1 MTPLHRGEAAVE
13 LLVEHAPST
22 GGLALWVRHADSDDP
37 AAPPAATDGASITYG
52 PGFTALP
59 LAAQAGWVA
68 HEVLHVALRH
78 PQRCVALQA
87 LQGDVDLELFNL
99 CADAVVHTTLGHLGW
114 LAQPAGAVAL
124 EDLLAQVLGQP
135 QTAEA
140 ALLQWDV
147 EALYRAID
155 DRRPPPVGSGGRQ
168 QRPDGPRAA
177 AARALAR
184 RSQPDLRPAGQAA
197 DAADAADTAPELEAE
212 ATRTWRERLLRAHAG
227 DGAFSLLRSL
237 PADLPGTHTPWQQ
250 LLRVRLARALSRR
263 LGPAWSR
270 PARSW
275 LANQGRVRSGGSR
288 HRIPWEPG
296 WGAPLA
302 VPRLVVVLDISGSI
316 DAALLARF
324 ARELDAITRRLE
336 AGGVL
341 VVGDDAVRAVSRFAP
356 GATGLAGAAFAGS
369 GGTDFTPLLLE
380 ADRHGADCIVVL
392 TDLQGPAAHRPQAPV
407 LWAVPEAHAAA
418 VPPFGRLLVLR

>member
-1 MTPLHRGEAAVE
+1 ME

-22 GGLALWVRHADSDDP
+22 GGLALWVRHADSDDA
-37 AAPPAATDGASITYG
+37 AAPPAATDGATITYG

-59 LAAQAGWVA
+59 LAAQAGWVG
-68 HEVLHVALRH
+68 HEVLHIALRH
-78 PQRCVALQA
+78 PQRYVALQA

-124 EDLLAQVLGQP
+124 EDLLAQVLGQM
-135 QTAEA
+135 QTPEA

-147 EALYRAID
+147 EALYRVID
-155 DRRPPPVGSGGRQ
+155 DRRPPPMGSGGRQ
-168 QRPDGPRAA
+168 RRADGPRAA

-184 RSQPDLRPAGQAA
+184 RGQPDLRPAAA
-197 DAADAADTAPELEAE
+197 DDAAAAPDTAPEREAE

-227 DGAFSLLRSL
+227 DGAMSLLRAL
-237 PADLPGTHTPWQQ
+237 PADLPGTRTPWQQ

-275 LANQGRVRSGGSR
+275 LANQGRVRSAGGR

-316 DAALLARF
+316 DAELLARF
-324 ARELDAITRRLE
+324 TRELDAITRRLE

-356 GATGLAGAAFAGS
+356 GATGLTGAAFAGS
-369 GGTDFTPLLLE
+369 GGTDFTPLLQE
-380 ADRHGADCIVVL
+380 ADHHGADCIVVL
-392 TDLQGPAAHRPQAPV
+392 TDLQGPALHRPQAPV
-407 LWAVPEAHAAA
+407 LWAVPAEHAAA
-418 VPPFGRLLVLR
+418 VAPFGRVLVLQ